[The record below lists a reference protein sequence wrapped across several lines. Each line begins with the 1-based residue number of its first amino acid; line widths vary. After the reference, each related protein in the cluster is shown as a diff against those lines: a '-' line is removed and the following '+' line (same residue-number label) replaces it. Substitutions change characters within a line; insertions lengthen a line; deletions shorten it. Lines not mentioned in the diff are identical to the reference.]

1 MLEGARK
8 VWKQLTLMEDAMLIH
23 RIMRAP
29 EKRVFK
35 IDIGN
40 IPPNE
45 VDNYMQ
51 QVINKMKKVPYVD
64 EQTGQYNLKF
74 NMQNMLEDF
83 YLPVRGGQSGTE
95 IDSLSGMDFTG
106 IEDVD
111 YLKNKIFAGLKIPKA
126 FLGYDE
132 TTEGKAT
139 LAAED
144 VRFAR
149 TIERIQRIVVSE
161 LTKIAIVHLYSQG
174 YNDEKLVN
182 FSLDL
187 TNSSTIYQQ
196 EKVSLW
202 AEKIN
207 LARDMKDNKMLSED
221 WIYENIFNMS
231 SKEIDSQRAKVIED
245 QKQAFRHEQI
255 SAEGQDPASKP
266 EGPKPDQEENPW
278 ESTGEP
284 VGRPPEGTKYN
295 TQDHV
300 RGADP
305 LGNKTMSRDY
315 RNRDRTIKHTTRE
328 SVNSIVKNMNKNGKT
343 TLLSENNLLD
353 DESLETN

>member
-1 MLEGARK
+1 
-8 VWKQLTLMEDAMLIH
+8 MEDAMMIH

-29 EKRVFK
+29 EKRIFK

-45 VDNYMQ
+45 VDNHMQ
-51 QVINKMKKVPYVD
+51 QVINKMKKVPYID
-64 EQTGQYNLKF
+64 QKTGEYNLKF

-95 IDSLSGMDFTG
+95 IDSLSGMDFGG

-111 YLKNKIFAGLKIPKA
+111 YLKNKLFAGLKIPKA

-149 TIERIQRIVVSE
+149 TIERIQRIVISE

-174 YNDEKLVN
+174 YEDEKMVDFELG
-182 FSLDL
+182 L

-196 EKVSLW
+196 EKISLW
-202 AEKIN
+202 KEKID
-207 LARDMKDNKMLSED
+207 LARDMKDGKMISED
-221 WIYENIFNMS
+221 WIYKNIFNMGTD
-231 SKEIDSQRAKVIED
+231 EIESQRKKVIED
-245 QKQAFRHEQI
+245 VKEAYRKEQI
-255 SAEGQDPASKP
+255 EQEGEDPANN
-266 EGPKPDQEENPW
+266 PKVQPDEEDPF
-278 ESTGEP
+278 EASADP
-284 VGRPPEGTKYN
+284 VGRPPEGTKYG

-305 LGNKTMSRDY
+305 TGNDTRVRDIK
-315 RNRDRTIKHTTRE
+315 NRDRSIAHSFRE
-328 SVNSIVKNMNKNGKT
+328 NVISSMKKKSNKQKS

-353 DESLETN
+353 DDSL

>member
-1 MLEGARK
+1 
-8 VWKQLTLMEDAMLIH
+8 
-23 RIMRAP
+23 
-29 EKRVFK
+29 
-35 IDIGN
+35 
-40 IPPNE
+40 
-45 VDNYMQ
+45 
-51 QVINKMKKVPYVD
+51 MKKVPYVD
-64 EQTGQYNLKF
+64 QQTGQYNLKF

-95 IDSLSGMDFTG
+95 IDSLSGMEFGG
-106 IEDVD
+106 IDDVD
-111 YLKNKIFAGLKIPKA
+111 YLKNKLFAGLKVPKA

-149 TIERIQRIVVSE
+149 TIERIQRIVLSE

-202 AEKIN
+202 QEKIN
-207 LARDMKDNKMLSED
+207 LANDMKENKMLSET

-231 SKEIDSQRAKVIED
+231 EKEMDKQKEKVINDLKER
-245 QKQAFRHEQI
+245 FRQTSIEE
-255 SAEGQDPASKP
+255 EGNDPAKDNQV
-266 EGPKPDQEENPW
+266 EPDEEEDGNPW

-295 TQDHV
+295 TQYHV

-305 LGNKTMSRDY
+305 LGNKTLSRDY
-315 RNRDRTIKHTTRE
+315 RNRDRSIVHTTRE
-328 SVNSIVKNMNKNGKT
+328 SVDSIKKSMDKNKKT
-343 TLLSENNLLD
+343 SLLSENNLI
-353 DESLETN
+353 DEQSLSSK

>member
-1 MLEGARK
+1 
-8 VWKQLTLMEDAMLIH
+8 MLIH

-40 IPPNE
+40 IPPGE

-64 EQTGQYNLKF
+64 PETGQYNLKF
-74 NMQNMLEDF
+74 NMQNMLEDY

-95 IDSLSGMDFTG
+95 IDSLAGMDFTG
-106 IEDVD
+106 IDDVD
-111 YLKNKIFAGLKIPKA
+111 YLKNKIFAGLKVPKA

-149 TIERIQRIVVSE
+149 TIERLQRIIVSE

-174 YNDEKLVN
+174 YTDDKLVG

-196 EKVSLW
+196 EKINLW
-202 AEKIN
+202 AEKVN
-207 LARDMKDNKMLSED
+207 LADSMKENKMLSEE

-231 SKEIDSQRAKVIED
+231 QEEIAKQKTSVIED
-245 QKQAFRHEQI
+245 TKQNFRKTQI
-255 SAEGQDPASKP
+255 EDEGEDPANPPAGPDSVEDE
-266 EGPKPDQEENPW
+266 EGGPY
-278 ESTGEP
+278 ESNGNDL
-284 VGRPPEGTKYN
+284 GRPPEGIKYG

-305 LGNKTMSRDY
+305 LGGKTYSRDY
-315 RNRDRTIKHTTRE
+315 RNRDRAIKHVARE
-328 SVNSIVKNMNKNGKT
+328 SVDVIIKSMQKDKKN
-343 TLLSENNLLD
+343 TLLSENNLLN
-353 DESLETN
+353 DESLRKS